1 MRDANIRERN
11 QAVVQSIDWHP
22 NAQLL
27 MTAGYDKRLR
37 LFNVDGVHNP
47 LVQSIFI
54 KDMPVH
60 QAAFAAG
67 GQAVIVSGRR
77 KFFYVWDLEA
87 QKLDRIK
94 GLLGFDA
101 ASLETFAVPPPA
113 VQGAKACVAF
123 LGNEGEVGL
132 VSMQS
137 RQLVGSVKMNGQVRC
152 AAFDPTGKELYT
164 GGTDGRVFVW
174 DVRTQR
180 CLHSFVDEGCIKGSA
195 MAVSSTAV
203 AAGSA
208 SGVVNV
214 FERWRQGGGSSQ
226 APAPLRALDNLVT
239 AVDTLRF
246 SPDGTMLCMASRM
259 KRDALRVVHMPT
271 LRVYA
276 NWPTSRTPLG
286 HVHCAGFSPGGGML
300 AIGNAKGHVLTYRL
314 HDFPQV

>member
-1 MRDANIRERN
+1 MRDANARARS
-11 QAVVQSIDWHP
+11 QAVVQSVDWHP

-27 MTAGYDKRLR
+27 LTAGYDKRLR
-37 LFNVDGVHNP
+37 LFASDGVHNP
-47 LVQSIFI
+47 LVQSVCIS
-54 KDMPVH
+54 DMPVH

-67 GQAVIVSGRR
+67 GRLVIASGRR
-77 KFFYVWDLEA
+77 KFFYIWDLEA
-87 QKLDRIK
+87 QRLDRIK

-101 ASLETFAVPPPA
+101 ASLESFAAPPA
-113 VQGAKACVAF
+113 SVPAGRACVAF
-123 LGNEGEVGL
+123 LGNEGSVGL

-137 RQLVGSVKMNGQVRC
+137 RQLVGTVKMNGQVRA
-152 AAFDPTGKELYT
+152 AAFDPTGTELYT
-164 GGTDGRVFVW
+164 GGTDGRVYVW

-195 MAVSSTAV
+195 LAVSGEAV

-214 FERWRQGGGSSQ
+214 FKRWSAGGPAPR

-239 AVDTLRF
+239 EVDTLRF

-259 KRDALRVVHMPT
+259 QRDALRLVHLPSLT
-271 LRVYA
+271 VYA

-286 HVHCAGFSPGGGML
+286 HVHCASFSPGGGML

-314 HDFPQV
+314 HDFAQV